1 MIFVFL
7 TVAPEGRETNLL
19 EQKGELP
26 RCHPLCSAGQ
36 FVEGIWKVGDL
47 SFEDGERRKVG
58 FDGSSDGPQRLH
70 LTHILQTPHQRHRL
84 QACPVSLGSS
94 FCRQHTPKS
103 KRQLSFVMA
112 SRNNRSLVPGQR
124 LQRLSSSSKEAPV
137 EKKPVSTTQLL
148 QWKIQ
153 TNWTSHPKARRF

>member
-58 FDGSSDGPQRLH
+58 FDGSCDGPQRLH

-84 QACPVSLGSS
+84 QACPVSLSADNIPLNLRGSY
-94 FCRQHTPKS
+94 H
-103 KRQLSFVMA
+103 LSWLQGTTGLWCLDRGCKDCQA
-112 SRNNRSLVPGQR
+112 AQR
-124 LQRLSSSSKEAPV
+124 RHQ
-137 EKKPVSTTQLL
+137 
-148 QWKIQ
+148 
-153 TNWTSHPKARRF
+153 